1 MKKSLLQKGASPLE
15 SGGEKPVRKRKSKE
29 LFAEALLTL
38 ARTEQADRIT
48 VKQIVEASGLSLQT
62 FYNHFHDKEDLVL
75 WIHRRGGERAL
86 ARLEGK
92 RCTFHDLTNE
102 SIRFFS
108 QNANYLRVSM
118 GGGMVNA
125 YAEIS
130 AESAYDFLSA
140 FICRRR
146 QYTELPEELAFYLRM
161 YVYSCLHIF
170 ADWSLRGWELPE
182 ERLAEYL
189 EQGMPEKLKPYLLV

>member
-130 AESAYDFLSA
+130 AESAYDFL
-140 FICRRR
+140 
-146 QYTELPEELAFYLRM
+146 
-161 YVYSCLHIF
+161 
-170 ADWSLRGWELPE
+170 PE